1 MDMQSPLQS
10 PVGTRQFDAGAPV
23 IVPSLLSIAKS
34 TRAFLALLLAEIDLH
49 PGQDQLLD
57 RLDPNSPVSV
67 SMLADQLFV
76 RPSTVSKMLDRL
88 IEKGLVARTANSR
101 DARRTMVQLTPLGEK
116 AQNSIRELWRR
127 LENDLVSSLPA
138 DDVEALDRSLARTD
152 ELLTRKLR
160 RLR

>member
-10 PVGTRQFDAGAPV
+10 PVAPRHLEMGAPV

-57 RLDPNSPVSV
+57 RLDPNAPISV
-67 SMLADQLFV
+67 SALAEQLAV

-88 IEKGLVARTANSR
+88 IEKGLVARIANSR
-101 DARRTMVQLTPLGEK
+101 DARRTMVQLTPLGEQ
-116 AQNSIRELWRR
+116 AQTSIRNVWRR
-127 LENDLVSSLPA
+127 LETDLVASIPA
-138 DDVEALDRSLARTD
+138 DDLAILDRSLARTG
-152 ELLTRKLR
+152 ELLTQKLR

>member
-1 MDMQSPLQS
+1 MDTQSHLHS
-10 PVGTRQFDAGAPV
+10 PVGNGRPDAGAPV

-49 PGQDQLLD
+49 PGQDQLID

-67 SMLADQLFV
+67 STLAEQLFV

-88 IEKGLVARTANSR
+88 IEKGLVARTANNR
-101 DARRTMVQLTPLGEK
+101 DARRTMVQLTPLGEQ
-116 AQNSIRELWRR
+116 AQISIRALWRR
-127 LENDLVSSLPA
+127 LETDLVSSISV
-138 DDVEALDRSLARTD
+138 DDLEILDRSLARAD

>member
-10 PVGTRQFDAGAPV
+10 PAGARQFDAGAPV

-116 AQNSIRELWRR
+116 AQSSIRELWRR